1 MSQPASTI
9 SFPGSGPD
17 SMGGIGGLQAVPA
30 AGLEALAHG
39 SASKA
44 AIALVAL
51 GAEAAAEVLKHLPE
65 AQAEKL
71 SAEMALLGPISDEM
85 LDAVCDEL
93 ADLTG
98 DANAPQ
104 GGIGFTRDVL
114 QRVVGPERAEDL
126 IRQFLGGEPK
136 PFEFM
141 RSMASEE
148 VAQLLQGE
156 SPQTIALV
164 AAGVRPAMA
173 GKILDGLDAEL
184 QADVARRVAMMP
196 PPDPRILQDIDRGL
210 REKAT
215 SLGDQET
222 GETEAAKSGVD
233 QLAAILQGAGRATE
247 RQVLEGLEAVDPEL
261 AEAVRAKMFTFE
273 DMVKLTDKDLQM
285 VLRDVDGKDLVLAL
299 RGVPEEL
306 MARVVE
312 NMSSRAAETLKE
324 DLEMQPPQK
333 RAVVEEAQTKV
344 VAAIRALDE
353 SGQITLPMAEEAG
366 GDDGGD
372 TEVLL

>member
-1 MSQPASTI
+1 MTQPAGTI
-9 SFPGSGPD
+9 SFPGAAGAGAP
-17 SMGGIGGLQAVPA
+17 GGLQAVPPAGIA
-30 AGLEALAHG
+30 ALVHG
-39 SASKA
+39 STSKA

-71 SAEMALLGPISDEM
+71 SAEMALLGAIDDEM

-93 ADLTG
+93 AALTG
-98 DANAPQ
+98 DAAVPQ

-114 QRVVGPERAEDL
+114 ERVVGAERADDL

-164 AAGVRPAMA
+164 VSGVKPAMA
-173 GKILDGLDAEL
+173 GKILDGLDQEL
-184 QADVARRVAMMP
+184 QADVARRVATMP
-196 PPDPRILQDIDRGL
+196 LADPRILQDIDRGL
-210 REKAT
+210 REKAST
-215 SLGDQET
+215 MGDQDGS
-222 GETEAAKSGVD
+222 GESAAPASGVD

-273 DMVKLTDKDLQM
+273 DMVKLTDKDLQL

-306 MARVVE
+306 MGRVME

-344 VAAIRALDE
+344 VGAIRALDE
-353 SGQITLPMAEEAG
+353 SGQITLPMAEEPG
-366 GDDGGD
+366 EEGGD

>member
-1 MSQPASTI
+1 MSQPAATI
-9 SFPGSGPD
+9 SFPGADAGMP
-17 SMGGIGGLQAVPA
+17 GGLQAVPA
-30 AGLEALAHG
+30 AGLQALVHG

-71 SAEMALLGPISDEM
+71 SAEMAMLGPISDDM

-93 ADLTG
+93 AELTG

-114 QRVVGPERAEDL
+114 QRVVGAERAEDL
-126 IRQFLGGEPK
+126 IRQFLGGDPK

-148 VAQLLQGE
+148 VAVLLQGE

-164 AAGVRPAMA
+164 ASGVRPAMA

-184 QADVARRVAMMP
+184 QADVARRVATMP

-210 REKAT
+210 REKAN
-215 SLGDQET
+215 SLGDQEA

-273 DMVKLTDKDLQM
+273 DIVKLSDKDLQM
-285 VLRDVDGKDLVLAL
+285 VLRDIDGKDLVLAL

-306 MARVVE
+306 MGRVLE

-344 VAAIRALDE
+344 VGAIRALDE

-366 GDDGGD
+366 GDEGGE

>member
-1 MSQPASTI
+1 MSQPANTI
-9 SFPGSGPD
+9 AFPAGT
-17 SMGGIGGLQAVPA
+17 GGAVGGLAPVPGAGTA
-30 AGLEALAHG
+30 AAPAIQGG
-39 SASKA
+39 ASKA
-44 AIALVAL
+44 AIALIAL

-71 SAEMALLGPISDEM
+71 SAEMAMLGPIDDAM
-85 LDAVCDEL
+85 LDSVCDEL
-93 ADLTG
+93 ATLTG
-98 DANAPQ
+98 DANQPQ

-114 QRVVGPERAEDL
+114 ERVVGAERAEDL
-126 IRQFLGGEPK
+126 IRQFLGGDPK

-141 RSMASEE
+141 RSMAAEE
-148 VAQLLQGE
+148 VALLLAGE

-173 GKILDGLDAEL
+173 GKILDGLGTEL

-210 REKAT
+210 REKANQ
-215 SLGDQET
+215 LGDS
-222 GETEAAKSGVD
+222 GADGEAAAAASGVD

-273 DMVKLTDKDLQM
+273 DMVKLTDKDLQL
-285 VLRDVDGKDLVLAL
+285 VLRDIDGKDLVLAL

-312 NMSSRAAETLKE
+312 NMSQRAAETLKE

-353 SGQITLPMAEEAG
+353 AGQITLPMAEEPGEEG
-366 GDDGGD
+366 G
-372 TEVLL
+372 EVEILL

>member
-1 MSQPASTI
+1 MTQPAGTI
-9 SFPGSGPD
+9 SFPGADPTAA
-17 SMGGIGGLQAVPA
+17 GGLQAVPA
-30 AGLEALAHG
+30 AGLQALAHG

-71 SAEMALLGPISDEM
+71 SAEMAALGPISDDM
-85 LDAVCDEL
+85 VDAVCDEL
-93 ADLTG
+93 AELTG

-114 QRVVGPERAEDL
+114 QRVVGAERAEDL

-148 VAQLLQGE
+148 VAQLLDGE

-164 AAGVRPAMA
+164 VAGVRPAMA
-173 GKILDGLDAEL
+173 GKILDSLDAIL
-184 QADVARRVAMMP
+184 QADVARRVATMP
-196 PPDPRILQDIDRGL
+196 PPDPRILGDIDRGL
-210 REKAT
+210 REKAS
-215 SLGDQET
+215 SLGDQD
-222 GETEAAKSGVD
+222 GAATDTPASGVD
-233 QLAAILQGAGRATE
+233 QLASILQGAGRATE

-273 DMVKLTDKDLQM
+273 DMVKLTDKDLQL

-306 MARVVE
+306 MARVLE

-344 VAAIRALDE
+344 VTAIRALE
-353 SGQITLPMAEEAG
+353 EAGQLTLPMAEDAAE
-366 GDDGGD
+366 DGGD
-372 TEVLL
+372 VEVLL